1 MTVQLVINLILQLG
15 ITGYGILDIIYLKAS
30 DISKLISRSGFSFEG
45 TLSKFICVPS
55 CIILPLLILPYVK
68 ISFYLKF

>member
-30 DISKLISRSGFSFEG
+30 DISKLISRSGLSFEG
-45 TLSKFICVPS
+45 HYPS
-55 CIILPLLILPYVK
+55 LFVFLLV
-68 ISFYLKF
+68 